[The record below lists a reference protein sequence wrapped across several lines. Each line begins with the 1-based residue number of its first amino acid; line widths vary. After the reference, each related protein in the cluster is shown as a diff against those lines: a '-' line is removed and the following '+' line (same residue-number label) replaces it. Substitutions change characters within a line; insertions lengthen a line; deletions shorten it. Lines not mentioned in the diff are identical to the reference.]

1 MSSSSSLDILQ
12 RSVRAAAAGKEEG
25 LEKGE
30 KDEWKKS
37 PLGKTKTR
45 KKKKSTKEEREEEE
59 EDDDDDDDDEKVSSS
74 SSSRANVFE
83 GVLRVNPHD
92 PSEAYVSVPFLPVD
106 VRFRLTNSRASNDQ
120 REDERE
126 KNTSTTTTTTKK
138 KKKKKKKIFAVDQ
151 DKIQFELESPIEWL
165 REELREKGE
174 AKSRRRRDSSGGRH
188 RRGETSGGGAS
199 SSLVELMERCSIRGG
214 EERVARFE
222 RLFGND
228 ASGSEEEVQKWY
240 EEACR
245 FFSNSSS
252 QSSDENNSDNVAEIE
267 LLRPIGT
274 VVKIIEPSPKRTR
287 LVGYIV
293 ESKVQQKNA
302 DESKKKSDN
311 TNENKSLFRLKPT
324 DSRMPTC
331 DIDAALSEL
340 KDLEK
345 VPENVIVFASMVDA
359 DGTAKGALSRACS
372 VERIIG
378 PSDSIETHTAKI
390 ILENDIKDEPF
401 TDEVL
406 ACLPKEWNDDKSIK
420 IENEEEKEPARKDF
434 RNDVGTC
441 TIDPETARDLDD
453 SLFATRISKNT
464 VRVCVHIA
472 DVSHFVLP
480 NTALDEEASIRATSN
495 YLCDRV
501 VPMLPRLLSEIAC
514 SLNPGVDRYAM
525 SCEWIIRESD
535 GEILEEWFGRSVM
548 RSRAKLSYGDAQ
560 RMLDAFDASMTDEE
574 IAAAEKI
581 NISGEDKLEQSDEDY
596 VLLQVIKSV
605 RLLRSVAKT
614 LRENRVADGSVR
626 LDQAKIGFE
635 IDQETKLPKSAF
647 QYELRESNRVIEDL
661 MLLANRRVAKR
672 IADYFPNVALLRLH
686 PPPNE
691 KKMFELREFARASG
705 LNDFDCSTSGALH
718 QSLERLRESARRTDT
733 LTAKNGGVNAIYEII
748 NLLATKPMQLA
759 QYFCTGLLPEEE
771 SWRHYALAFDRYT
784 HFTSPIRR
792 YPDIIVHRLLRASLV
807 MEEQEKSEGKKKNKM
822 MSFISKKKP
831 TDNGVKKSNKLVD
844 YLLPN
849 SAAVCSQIAA
859 QCNMK
864 KASAKAAQD
873 EHSFVYF
880 CYHLSRNPTVT
891 VAIARIVGRK
901 HLACFLPEFGFEVK
915 IEIGNKR
922 HLKSKQSAGTP
933 NPSMVSIEFEASS
946 ESANEAAQKLLEL
959 GENVSDRK
967 DNKCEDEEDDDE
979 EEGKKN
985 SVSWI
990 ERTKLLKKARGL
1002 SGAFLNLTRLEEE
1015 RVLEALGSDA
1025 TENIVL
1031 KDVVGVLP
1039 MRIRPADQ
1047 VLVVLTG
1054 KFGEKKPEIVAN
1066 LVINNPLFE
1075 QKRK

>member
-1 MSSSSSLDILQ
+1 MSTSSSSLDILQ
-12 RSVRAAAAGKEEG
+12 RSVNAAAALKEE
-25 LEKGE
+25 EE

-37 PLGKTKTR
+37 PLGKAGKKTR

-59 EDDDDDDDDEKVSSS
+59 DEDDDDEKVSSS
-74 SSSRANVFE
+74 CFSSRANVFE

-106 VRFRLTNSRASNDQ
+106 VKFRLSNDH
-120 REDERE
+120 ERE
-126 KNTSTTTTTTKK
+126 KKTTT
-138 KKKKKKKIFAVDQ
+138 KKKKIFAVDQ

-165 REELREKGE
+165 REELREKGD

-188 RRGETSGGGAS
+188 RRGETSVVAGAS
-199 SSLVELMERCSIRGG
+199 LSLVEMMERCSIRGG
-214 EERVARFE
+214 EESVARFE
-222 RLFGND
+222 SLYGKD

-245 FFSNSSS
+245 FFSSSSS

-293 ESKVQQKNA
+293 ESKAQQKNT

-574 IAAAEKI
+574 IAAAEKM
-581 NISGEDKLEQSDEDY
+581 NISGEDKLEQSVEDD

-614 LRENRVADGSVR
+614 LRENRVANGSVR

-718 QSLERLRESARRTDT
+718 QSLERLRESVRRTDT
-733 LTAKNGGVNAIYEII
+733 LTTNNGGVNAIYEII

-822 MSFISKKKP
+822 MSFFNSKKP
-831 TDNGVKKSNKLVD
+831 TDDGVKKSNKLVD

-922 HLKSKQSAGTP
+922 HLKTKQSAGTP

-1025 TENIVL
+1025 TENIIL

>member
-1 MSSSSSLDILQ
+1 MS
-12 RSVRAAAAGKEEG
+12 VMGK
-25 LEKGE
+25 
-30 KDEWKKS
+30 
-37 PLGKTKTR
+37 
-45 KKKKSTKEEREEEE
+45 
-59 EDDDDDDDDEKVSSS
+59 EDDDDDTLLAAKNNNDDDDDASMESLKS
-74 SSSRANVFE
+74 FE

-92 PSEAYVSVPFLPVD
+92 PSEAYVSVSFLPVD
-106 VRFRLTNSRASNDQ
+106 VKFRLFHDNNNDHQ
-120 REDERE
+120 DEDV
-126 KNTSTTTTTTKK
+126 
-138 KKKKKKKIFAVDQ
+138 KKKKKIFAVDQ
-151 DKIQFELESPIEWL
+151 DKILFTLESPIEWL
-165 REELREKGE
+165 RQELREKSE
-174 AKSRRRRDSSGGRH
+174 AKNRRERRSGSTSGRQQ
-188 RRGETSGGGAS
+188 RRGTTSGTT
-199 SSLVELMERCSIRGG
+199 SLVEMMEKCSIRGS
-214 EERVARFE
+214 EESVKRFE
-222 RLFGND
+222 NLYKSCVRGT
-228 ASGSEEEVQKWY
+228 EEEVQKAY
-240 EEACR
+240 EGACR
-245 FFSNSSS
+245 FFSSNSSNS
-252 QSSDENNSDNVAEIE
+252 NGSGSNKNNGDGIEEIE

-274 VVKIIEPSPKRTR
+274 VLKIIEPSPKRTR

-293 ESKVQQKNA
+293 DEKRNNTNSNTNSKNK
-302 DESKKKSDN
+302 SKKS
-311 TNENKSLFRLKPT
+311 FRLKPT

-331 DIDAALSEL
+331 DIDASLSEL
-340 KDLEK
+340 KDLEN
-345 VPENVIVFASMVDA
+345 VPENVIVFASMIDT

-406 ACLPKEWNDDKSIK
+406 ACLPKEWNDDNGIEL
-420 IENEEEKEPARKDF
+420 ENEDEKEPARKDF
-434 RNDVGTC
+434 RSDIGTC

-453 SLFATRISKNT
+453 SLFATRIDKNT
-464 VRVCVHIA
+464 IRVCVHIA
-472 DVSHFVLP
+472 DVSHFVQP
-480 NTALDEEASIRATSN
+480 NTALDEEALIRATSN

-535 GEILEEWFGRSVM
+535 GKILEEWFGRSVM

-560 RMLDAFDASMTDEE
+560 RMLDAFDASMTDEA
-574 IAAAEKI
+574 IVNVEKEKV
-581 NISGEDKLEQSDEDY
+581 SGEGKIEQSSKDN
-596 VLLQVIKSV
+596 VLLEVVKSV

-614 LRENRVADGSVR
+614 LRENRVENGSVR

-635 IDQETKLPKSAF
+635 IDQETKLPKRAF

-691 KKMFELREFARASG
+691 KKMFELREFAQANG

-718 QSLERLRESARRTDT
+718 RSLERLRETVRRTDET
-733 LTAKNGGVNAIYEII
+733 MNNGGVNAIYEII

-759 QYFCTGLLPEEE
+759 QYFCTGQLPEEE

-792 YPDIIVHRLLRASLV
+792 YPDILVHRLLRASLV
-807 MEEQEKSEGKKKNKM
+807 VEEQEKNKKKQKNKM
-822 MSFISKKKP
+822 MSFFSKKKSS
-831 TDNGVKKSNKLVD
+831 DDVVVKKSNKLVD
-844 YLLPN
+844 YLLPT
-849 SAAVCSQIAA
+849 STSSCIQIAT
-859 QCNMK
+859 QCNIK
-864 KASAKAAQD
+864 KASAKVAQD

-880 CYHLSRNPTVT
+880 CYHLARNPTVT
-891 VAIARIVGRK
+891 LAIARIVGRK

-915 IEIGNKR
+915 VEIGNKR
-922 HLKSKQSAGTP
+922 HLTTKQSAGTP
-933 NPSMVSIEFEASS
+933 NPTMVSIEFEASS
-946 ESANEAAQKLLEL
+946 ESANEAAQKLIEL
-959 GENVSDRK
+959 GENGSEK
-967 DNKCEDEEDDDE
+967 DKHADEDETENE
-979 EEGKKN
+979 EEGKQN

-1015 RVLEALGSDA
+1015 RVLMALSSDS
-1025 TENIVL
+1025 TEKIIS
-1031 KDVVGVLP
+1031 KDAVGALP

-1066 LVINNPLFE
+1066 LVINNPLFA
-1075 QKRK
+1075 